1 MRIAIL
7 GNGAMASLFGAFLSK
22 SNDVTLIGRD
32 RHKLELL
39 SKNGLLIRELA
50 TDMHFPVKVAV
61 SGEYEGEADLVL
73 LFVNG
78 YATKEML
85 QDNKN
90 IIGKNTY
97 VLSLQIGAGHAKE
110 MKEFVALDHIL
121 LGTTLHGATM
131 LGLGAVNHST
141 RGMTTIG
148 RYDGGKEGLED
159 VAKAFSSSGFEI
171 EISSNVRQAIWAKL
185 LNNSTISATTAIL
198 QCPLE
203 YLAINSYAWDI
214 VKGLLREAIMTA
226 KLEGY
231 FFDGEDVEKELRE
244 VCENSRYGYTT
255 MYSDVAA
262 GRTCEIDYIC
272 GYISQKAHEKGL
284 STPMMDMAVLTVHA
298 LEGKHGL
305 YA

>member
-7 GNGAMASLFGAFLSK
+7 GNGAMASLFGAYLSK
-22 SNDVTLIGRD
+22 TNDVTLIGRD
-32 RHKLELL
+32 SHKLELI

-50 TDMHFPVKVAV
+50 SDLHFPIKTAL
-61 SGEYEGEADLVL
+61 SGSYEGEAELVI

-85 QDNKN
+85 QDNRS
-90 IIGKNTY
+90 IIGRNTY

-110 MKEFVALDHIL
+110 MKEFVAPDHIM

-148 RYDGGKEGLED
+148 RYDGGVEGLDKIEE
-159 VAKAFSSSGFEI
+159 AFSSAGFEVQV
-171 EISSNVRQAIWAKL
+171 SMNVRQAVWAKL
-185 LNNSTISATTAIL
+185 LNNSTISAATAML

-203 YLAINSYAWDI
+203 YLAINSYAWDL
-214 VKGLLREAIMTA
+214 VKALLSEAIMTA
-226 KLEGY
+226 KAEGY
-231 FFDGEDVEKELRE
+231 FFDFDDVEKELKT

-272 GYISQKAHEKGL
+272 GYISQKAHERGL
-284 STPMMDMAVLTVHA
+284 STPNMDMALLLVHA